1 MKKTPS
7 LVNITPPENVNIS
20 PEDRERAARIE
31 ESPELMLY
39 LVDMIFGFDYSRV
52 KS

>member
-7 LVNITPPENVNIS
+7 LVNINPPENVNITQ
-20 PEDRERAARIE
+20 EDRERAARIE

-39 LVDMIFGFDYSRV
+39 LVDMIFGFDYSRI